1 MRYKNA
7 RMNEIISLHG
17 QPFHSEPEQ
26 RPRRSLISFK
36 RVGKALLLVIGSLA
50 LVALAGWLVYATLLV
65 ERRAREGD
73 AEARYRLGKRA
84 LAKAVS
90 VQERTQALQWIQ
102 MAADQGY
109 MDAETAL
116 GFLYARQ
123 NNSPQ
128 DSELAT
134 KWFIKAAIQGDVAA
148 QNELAAMY
156 ASGKGV
162 SRDLQK
168 AICWYTRAAAQGSRL
183 AQANLALAQAAGSHS
198 LGELTT
204 RKGQRY
210 NNVALR
216 NIESDGI
223 MIAYESVQGGVGLV
237 KLKRDEL
244 PDNLQ
249 QLCKYSSKTNSPGSR
264 PAPWL

>member
-1 MRYKNA
+1 
-7 RMNEIISLHG
+7 MNEILSLHG
-17 QPFHSEPEQ
+17 QPFHPEPDQ
-26 RPRRSLISFK
+26 RPRRSSISFK
-36 RVGKALLLVIGSLA
+36 RVGKALLLLIGCLV

-73 AEARYRLGKRA
+73 AEARYKLGKRA

-90 VQERTQALQWIQ
+90 VQERTQAIQLIQ

-109 MDAETAL
+109 ADAETAL

-123 NNSPQ
+123 NNPSQ
-128 DSELAT
+128 DFELAT
-134 KWFIKAAIQGDVAA
+134 KWFTKAGIQGDVVA

-162 SRDLQK
+162 GRDLRK

-183 AQANLALAQAAGSHS
+183 AQANLTLARAAGSHS
-198 LGELTT
+198 LGDLTT
-204 RKGQRY
+204 RKGERY
-210 NNVALR
+210 SNVALK

-223 MIAYESVQGGVGLV
+223 MIAYESSQGGVGLV
-237 KLKRDEL
+237 KLKQEDL
-244 PDNLQ
+244 PDNLRL
-249 QLCKYSSKTNSPGSR
+249 LCKYSSKTNSPGSR